1 MRMSNTIQTIA
12 TGALGTISVAAT
24 NVVNEVA
31 LKGNEVAEA
40 VKVSTLPS
48 PEEISGLGQLII
60 QAIIAII
67 TVWRLIK
74 KPKN

>member
-1 MRMSNTIQTIA
+1 MYSPIYALFNTNA
-12 TGALGTISVAAT
+12 VCEAGVAAT

-31 LKGNEVAEA
+31 VKGNEVVEA

-60 QAIIAII
+60 QAIIALI